1 MAKKKETKKDEP
13 DFDYKVSLDTYEI
26 SEMLRKGFIYYITIN
41 DIKINSEKELTTILT
56 KFKQANAGE

>member
-1 MAKKKETKKDEP
+1 MAKKKETKKDEIE
-13 DFDYKVSLDTYEI
+13 FDYKVSLDTYEI

-56 KFKQANAGE
+56 KFKQANAGA

>member
-1 MAKKKETKKDEP
+1 MAKKKETKKDETE
-13 DFDYKVSLDTYEI
+13 FDYKVSLDTYEI

-56 KFKQANAGE
+56 KFKQANAGA

>member
-13 DFDYKVSLDTYEI
+13 DFDYKVLLDTYEI